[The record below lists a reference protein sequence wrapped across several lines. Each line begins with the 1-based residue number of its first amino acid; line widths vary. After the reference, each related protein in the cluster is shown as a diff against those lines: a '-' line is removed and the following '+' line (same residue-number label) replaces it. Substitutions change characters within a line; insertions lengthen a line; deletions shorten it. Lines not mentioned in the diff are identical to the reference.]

1 MTVSNNL
8 TCYRTKHEHTQ
19 PASSTSTQYSDALRT
34 EANRTGDEGREEEL
48 RDWKLCLWCVV
59 GGGGGLD
66 GGGKRKSAVGDRAKQ
81 AQLRIALHIVS
92 FRLPVLLLKLFT
104 CVLGCTQGIQVTYVY
119 P

>member
-34 EANRTGDEGREEEL
+34 EAMREETRSWETGNFV
-48 RDWKLCLWCVV
+48 C
-59 GGGGGLD
+59 GGGGRGWN

-81 AQLRIALHIVS
+81 AQLRTALHIVS
-92 FRLPVLLLKLFT
+92 FRLPVILL
-104 CVLGCTQGIQVTYVY
+104 
-119 P
+119 

>member
-34 EANRTGDEGREEEL
+34 EAIGNEGRDEEL
-48 RDWKLCLWCVV
+48 GDWKLCLVV
-59 GGGGGLD
+59 CGAEGV
-66 GGGKRKSAVGDRAKQ
+66 RWWRETEICSSAVGDRAKQ

-92 FRLPVLLLKLFT
+92 FRLPVLL
-104 CVLGCTQGIQVTYVY
+104 VLL
-119 P
+119 